1 MRIYISDNIFKS
13 RNVLPKDSSVTLLTR
28 LGLRTTL
35 SPSKH
40 NPLPFPVSSAS
51 CEPAQF
57 KQTKNHS
64 KEISPNTNFDNLQS
78 NQHIP
83 GSSLE

>member
-51 CEPAQF
+51 CEPAQA
-57 KQTKNHS
+57 N
-64 KEISPNTNFDNLQS
+64 KEPLKGNFTEYQL
-78 NQHIP
+78 
-83 GSSLE
+83 

>member
-40 NPLPFPVSSAS
+40 SLPVSSAS

>member
-40 NPLPFPVSSAS
+40 SLPVSSAS
-51 CEPAQF
+51 CEPAQA
-57 KQTKNHS
+57 N
-64 KEISPNTNFDNLQS
+64 KEPLKGNFTEYQL
-78 NQHIP
+78 
-83 GSSLE
+83 